1 MANTISY
8 QCSNCGQRGVAI
20 PFPGIPESMFF
31 EGFRAHG
38 DVLYC
43 PDCVKTWKERNG
55 AEYDE
60 QYKDPPHLF
69 AMWWN
74 KQVQMQITD
83 KSKIKTYYRNCIGD
97 YAEVGMAKN
106 TNF

>member
-1 MANTISY
+1 MENEIRY
-8 QCSNCGQRGVAI
+8 QCSNCGKHEQTRAAIGVPA
-20 PFPGIPESMFF
+20 GMLYAGYS
-31 EGFRAHG
+31 AHG

-43 PDCVKTWKERNG
+43 PDCVKTWKNRNG

-60 QYKDPPHLF
+60 QYKDPTLLF

-83 KSKIKTYYRNCIGD
+83 KRKIKTYRRNYIGD
-97 YAEVGMAKN
+97 YVEG
-106 TNF
+106 

>member
-1 MANTISY
+1 MANEILYPVQQLRQGPNRT
-8 QCSNCGQRGVAI
+8 RAALGV
-20 PFPGIPESMFF
+20 PDGMFYA
-31 EGFRAHG
+31 GYRAHG

-74 KQVQMQITD
+74 KQVQTQITD
-83 KSKIKTYYRNCIGD
+83 KTSKIKTYCRNCILLC
-97 YAEVGMAKN
+97 AK
-106 TNF
+106 

>member
-1 MANTISY
+1 MANTICY
-8 QCSNCGQRGVAI
+8 QCSNCGKTEQTRAML
-20 PFPGIPESMFF
+20 GIPDGMFYA
-31 EGFRAHG
+31 GYRAHG

-74 KQVQMQITD
+74 QLVERQTEG
-83 KSKIKTYYRNCIGD
+83 KSKIKKYKTAANGD
-97 YAEVGMAKN
+97 YVEADHAE
-106 TNF
+106 

>member
-1 MANTISY
+1 MTKIHYS
-8 QCSNCGQRGVAI
+8 CSNCGKREVTSAMAGV
-20 PFPGIPESMFF
+20 PDGMYSL
-31 EGFRAHG
+31 GYRAHG

-60 QYKDPPHLF
+60 QYKDPHHLF

-74 KQVQMQITD
+74 NLLASQIED
-83 KSKIKTYYRNCIGD
+83 KGSIKTYRENVIGD
-97 YAEVGMAKN
+97 FVEVEG
-106 TNF
+106 